1 MRTRARACVGA
12 WVRVSV
18 CACVRVRA
26 FCERSSAPYAAH
38 RGHGTRPRRD
48 TSLGGVSSGRPA
60 RVWGIYG
67 GLSQRQRAERHNLRP
82 SVSQQGRQTDRGTHD
97 LRDKGRTGH
106 RKTHEPHREPR
117 RRRDRCVGQRAA
129 GRARSCGST
138 DHGIRLRHLCMQ
150 VVLVE
155 ECKPSGARLPEG
167 LLVSKLPAIL
177 V

>member
-1 MRTRARACVGA
+1 M
-12 WVRVSV
+12 
-18 CACVRVRA
+18 RVRA

-38 RGHGTRPRRD
+38 RGHGTG
-48 TSLGGVSSGRPA
+48 SLASASA
-60 RVWGIYG
+60 TQVWGAIQRTTAGRTALRY
-67 GLSQRQRAERHNLRP
+67 LSEDYHNASALSGTTCALQSVNRAGKQTEKRT
-82 SVSQQGRQTDRGTHD
+82 STYKGRSGHRNA
-97 LRDKGRTGH
+97 RTGH
-106 RKTHEPHREPR
+106 RT
-117 RRRDRCVGQRAA
+117 
-129 GRARSCGST
+129 ARSGQILVCWAPGCREVLIVTGINRTTTLSLAHSGST